1 MEKKRNDESNDKHI
15 DIATILFFI
24 SLLYYG
30 FWLIYALYCAIAGI
44 DSGWAMPAMSDG
56 SKDYGFEGFCSGI
69 AIGILYTV
77 EKFWFIPLYQLLY
90 LISAGILKIIKKA
103 KKISDKARTEDD

>member
-30 FWLIYALYCAIAGI
+30 LWLIYALRCAIFGI

-56 SKDYGFEGFCSGI
+56 SKNYGLEGFCSGI

-90 LISAGILKIIKKA
+90 LISAGILKIVKKA
-103 KKISDKARTEDD
+103 KKISEKAREEDD

>member
-30 FWLIYALYCAIAGI
+30 LWLIYALGCAIFGI

-56 SKDYGFEGFCSGI
+56 SKDYGLEGFCSGI

-77 EKFWFIPLYQLLY
+77 EKFWFIPLYQILY
-90 LISAGILKIIKKA
+90 LISAGILKIVKKA
-103 KKISDKARTEDD
+103 KRISEKAREEDD